1 MLSLF
6 RIHKQLITLVIDNIK
21 KNKFIYLKAA
31 LLFNQSD
38 LYKKEI
44 YLNYKKF
51 NNLFFEIAAF
61 FKNYIMLILIYQMK
75 VIAKHYAFYK
85 LLY

>member
-51 NNLFFEIAAF
+51 NNLFF
-61 FKNYIMLILIYQMK
+61 
-75 VIAKHYAFYK
+75 
-85 LLY
+85 